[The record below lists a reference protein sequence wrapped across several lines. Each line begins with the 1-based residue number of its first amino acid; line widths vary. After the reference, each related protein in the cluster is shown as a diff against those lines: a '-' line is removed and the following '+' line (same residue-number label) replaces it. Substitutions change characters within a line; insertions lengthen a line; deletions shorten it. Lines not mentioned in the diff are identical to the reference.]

1 MDRNRHMYS
10 KQNNSGTGTP
20 GTPSSPM
27 ASPSPMHRHVRAS
40 SATGLV
46 GTSNNRKAHNAK
58 AAAQRLA
65 HVMAN
70 QSADEDDD
78 EDDLLFDYGSMSSSG
93 TGSLGLGGGRAIR
106 PRSPMTVV
114 SSGPRTSP
122 SPLNVEKLS
131 SRFNQ
136 SWNNEEQAQSAFSV
150 THIRSPSQQSYS
162 HEQPSSAR
170 STTANRPSLPSPTD
184 QQQQQPP
191 SARSPLVT
199 RPHLGIK
206 TVPMVPPS
214 VPLSIKPLSSSTS
227 PDVNF
232 GRDKRLSLDLGSM
245 NLRELSSQRS
255 SSALQDELDM
265 LQEENDS
272 LLEKLRLAEE
282 RCEEAEA
289 RARQLEKQVANLGEG
304 VSLEARLLSRK
315 EAALQQREAA
325 VRVAEQTGKND
336 LNSEVAALRM
346 EAETAR
352 DEATSALEN
361 LHESENELKSLR
373 ITTQRMIL
381 NKEEMEEVVLKRC
394 WLARYWGLC
403 VQHGIHT
410 EIASARYE
418 YWSSLAPLPVEVVLS
433 AGHKAKEHNEERKS
447 EPRDL
452 SEFSGDGNIENLLIV
467 EKGLRE
473 LASLK
478 VGDAVALAMAQHR
491 RPVKSS
497 ANGVVEELKLP
508 CDGYFEAFEL
518 SKEESDDVLF
528 KQAWLTYFWRRAK
541 DHGVEPDIA
550 EERLQY
556 WIDHDTKSPTSQDA
570 VDVERGLME
579 LRKLGIET
587 QLWEESRK
595 ELELDTNRKIQS
607 QYDF

>member
-1 MDRNRHMYS
+1 MAAS
-10 KQNNSGTGTP
+10 
-20 GTPSSPM
+20 SSPL
-27 ASPSPMHRHVRAS
+27 HRHVRAS
-40 SATGLV
+40 SATGLLST
-46 GTSNNRKAHNAK
+46 TSNAKKAHNAK
-58 AAAQRLA
+58 VAAQRLA

-78 EDDLLFDYGSMSSSG
+78 EDDLLLDYGSMSTTG
-93 TGSLGLGGGRAIR
+93 TGSLGLAIGRAIR
-106 PRSPMTVV
+106 PRSPMVNANLINHSYDYIKEIPQNYTLV
-114 SSGPRTSP
+114 SSGTTRPIP

-131 SRFNQ
+131 SRLLQ
-136 SWNNEEQAQSAFSV
+136 SLNNEEQTQSAFSV
-150 THIRSPSQQSYS
+150 SHIRSPSQQSYY

-170 STTANRPSLPSPTD
+170 STIANRPSLPSPTD
-184 QQQQQPP
+184 QHQQQPP
-191 SARSPLVT
+191 SARSSLVT

-214 VPLSIKPLSSSTS
+214 VPLSIKPSTSSTS
-227 PDVNF
+227 SDVNF

-245 NLRELSSQRS
+245 NFRELSSQRS
-255 SSALQDELDM
+255 SSVLQDE
-265 LQEENDS
+265 
-272 LLEKLRLAEE
+272 LRLAEE

-304 VSLEARLLSRK
+304 VSLEARLLSR
-315 EAALQQREAA
+315 Q
-325 VRVAEQTGKND
+325 
-336 LNSEVAALRM
+336 
-346 EAETAR
+346 TAR
-352 DEATSALEN
+352 DEAISALEN
-361 LHESENELKSLR
+361 LHEKEYELKSLR

-410 EIASARYE
+410 EIATARYE

-433 AGHKAKEHNEERKS
+433 AGHKAKEHNEDNGVVERKS
-447 EPRDL
+447 EPREL
-452 SEFSGDGNIENLLIV
+452 SEFNGDGNIENLLLV

-473 LASLK
+473 MASLK
-478 VGDAVALAMAQHR
+478 VGEAVAIAMAQHR

-497 ANGVVEELKLP
+497 GEDEI
-508 CDGYFEAFEL
+508 
-518 SKEESDDVLF
+518 
-528 KQAWLTYFWRRAK
+528 AWLTYFWRRAK
-541 DHGVEPDIA
+541 THGVELDIA

-556 WIDHDTKSPTSQDA
+556 WIDHEYDNRSPTSQDA

-595 ELELDTNRKIQS
+595 ELELDTNRKFQS

>member
-1 MDRNRHMYS
+1 MAAS
-10 KQNNSGTGTP
+10 
-20 GTPSSPM
+20 SSPL
-27 ASPSPMHRHVRAS
+27 HRHVRAS
-40 SATGLV
+40 SATGLLST
-46 GTSNNRKAHNAK
+46 TSNAKKAHNAK
-58 AAAQRLA
+58 VAAQRLA

-78 EDDLLFDYGSMSSSG
+78 EDDLLFDYGSMSTTG
-93 TGSLGLGGGRAIR
+93 TGSLGLAIGRAIR
-106 PRSPMTVV
+106 PRSPMTLV
-114 SSGPRTSP
+114 SSGTTRPIP

-131 SRFNQ
+131 SRLLQ
-136 SWNNEEQAQSAFSV
+136 SLNNEEQTQSAFSV
-150 THIRSPSQQSYS
+150 SHIRSPSQQSYY

-170 STTANRPSLPSPTD
+170 STIANRPSLPSPTD
-184 QQQQQPP
+184 QHQQQPP
-191 SARSPLVT
+191 SARSSLVT

-214 VPLSIKPLSSSTS
+214 VPLSIKPSTSSTS
-227 PDVNF
+227 SDVNF

-245 NLRELSSQRS
+245 NFRELSSQRS
-255 SSALQDELDM
+255 SSVLQDELDM

-289 RARQLEKQVANLGEG
+289 RARQLEKQ
-304 VSLEARLLSRK
+304 
-315 EAALQQREAA
+315 AA
-325 VRVAEQTGKND
+325 VRVAEQIGKND
-336 LNSEVAALRM
+336 LNSEVAALRI

-352 DEATSALEN
+352 DEAISALEN
-361 LHESENELKSLR
+361 LHEKEYELKSLR

-410 EIASARYE
+410 EIATARYE

-433 AGHKAKEHNEERKS
+433 AGHKAKEHNEDNGVVERKS
-447 EPRDL
+447 EPREL
-452 SEFSGDGNIENLLIV
+452 SEFNGDGNIENLLLV

-473 LASLK
+473 MASLK
-478 VGDAVALAMAQHR
+478 VGEAVAIAMAQHR

-497 ANGVVEELKLP
+497 AHGVAEELKLP
-508 CDGYFEAFEL
+508 PDGYFEAFEL

-541 DHGVEPDIA
+541 THGVEPDIA

-556 WIDHDTKSPTSQDA
+556 WIDHEYDNRSPTSQDA

-595 ELELDTNRKIQS
+595 ELELDTNRKFQS

>member
-1 MDRNRHMYS
+1 MAAS
-10 KQNNSGTGTP
+10 
-20 GTPSSPM
+20 SSPL
-27 ASPSPMHRHVRAS
+27 HRHVRAS
-40 SATGLV
+40 SATGLLST
-46 GTSNNRKAHNAK
+46 TSNAKKAHNAK
-58 AAAQRLA
+58 VAAQRLA

-78 EDDLLFDYGSMSSSG
+78 EDDLLLDYGSMSTTG
-93 TGSLGLGGGRAIR
+93 TGSLGLAIGRAIR
-106 PRSPMTVV
+106 PRSPMTLV
-114 SSGPRTSP
+114 SSGTTRPIP

-131 SRFNQ
+131 SRLLQ
-136 SWNNEEQAQSAFSV
+136 SLNNEEQTQSAFSV
-150 THIRSPSQQSYS
+150 SHIRSPSQQSYY

-170 STTANRPSLPSPTD
+170 STIANRPSLPSPTD
-184 QQQQQPP
+184 QHQQQPP
-191 SARSPLVT
+191 SARSSLVT

-214 VPLSIKPLSSSTS
+214 VPLSIKPSTSSTS
-227 PDVNF
+227 SDVNF

-245 NLRELSSQRS
+245 NFRELSSQRS
-255 SSALQDELDM
+255 SSVLQDE
-265 LQEENDS
+265 
-272 LLEKLRLAEE
+272 LRLAEE

-304 VSLEARLLSRK
+304 VSLEARLLSRQVLMIINKK

-325 VRVAEQTGKND
+325 VRVAEQIGKND
-336 LNSEVAALRM
+336 LNSEVAALRI

-352 DEATSALEN
+352 DEAISALEN
-361 LHESENELKSLR
+361 LHEKEYELKSLR

-410 EIASARYE
+410 EIATARYE

-433 AGHKAKEHNEERKS
+433 AGHKAKEHNEDNGVVERKS
-447 EPRDL
+447 EPREL
-452 SEFSGDGNIENLLIV
+452 SEFNGDGNIENLLLV

-473 LASLK
+473 MASLK
-478 VGDAVALAMAQHR
+478 VGEAVAIAMAQHR

-497 ANGVVEELKLP
+497 GEDEI
-508 CDGYFEAFEL
+508 
-518 SKEESDDVLF
+518 
-528 KQAWLTYFWRRAK
+528 AWLTYFWRRAK
-541 DHGVEPDIA
+541 THGVELDIA

-556 WIDHDTKSPTSQDA
+556 WIDHEYDNRSPTSQDA

-595 ELELDTNRKIQS
+595 ELELDTNRKFQS